1 MFHSHSSEDLQP
13 ALPLTKEARQ
23 IFFQLGTTALNNLLG
38 THAAALFGALE
49 KAEPDQAY
57 AKLGLGM
64 SYMCVSDFDTAAR
77 YFNDDVVQSNSA
89 LAPSANVLLAM
100 NCKLDNNNSG
110 FEAAAAKA
118 VQGNNEMQSTIED
131 LKVVSV

>member
-1 MFHSHSSEDLQP
+1 MFYTPSSENSQP
-13 ALPLTKEARQ
+13 ALPLNKEARQ

-57 AKLGLGM
+57 PKLGLGM
-64 SYMCVSDFDTAAR
+64 AYMCVSDFDMAAR
-77 YFNDDVVQSNSA
+77 YFNDDIVQSNNA

-100 NCKLDNNNSG
+100 NCKLDKNNSG

-118 VQGNNEMQSTIED
+118 VQGNTEMQTTIDD
-131 LKVVSV
+131 LKSVSL